1 LSEKAGEGCESRRGA
16 IGEYRIFMGHVMRQM
31 RLHKNDG
38 TIVILSALLLL
49 KESCPTFL
57 KTELTEYIRFKRILF
72 LRRLNRIFGRLYF
85 SADKKETLKKLNLS

>member
-1 LSEKAGEGCESRRGA
+1 MVVKFSGTLLEIAKGCQSSWGA

-31 RLHKNDG
+31 RLHNNDG

-57 KTELTEYIRFKRILF
+57 KTELTEYIRFKRIFF
-72 LRRLNRIFGRLYF
+72 LTRIIVKNRIFCFDR
-85 SADKKETLKKLNLS
+85 